1 MTVPRCSLRCVG
13 WLRLTEHRQ
22 DLQSRVQHVILT
34 LPIIAASVQSVIKR
48 LRGGSRVGA
57 TAAVAGGGDNR
68 TACDDV
74 QRLLVEQWRRAII
87 RERVA
92 AKQRRLVSEASPLCP
107 SSLEEI
113 TIVTRIGRLRFL
125 RGLGGSK

>member
-57 TAAVAGGGDNR
+57 TQLLLEVAT
-68 TACDDV
+68 TARHVMTFSDY
-74 QRLLVEQWRRAII
+74 
-87 RERVA
+87 
-92 AKQRRLVSEASPLCP
+92 
-107 SSLEEI
+107 
-113 TIVTRIGRLRFL
+113 
-125 RGLGGSK
+125 